1 MVGLLLFMI
10 ITLFLIHRLGEI
22 LGMRVGFMQEHR
34 QNFFGDSENSES
46 EIEETTPSSLD
57 TKLAE
62 IRRIYPKFEKSDF
75 INKARAAFEI
85 IFTSYAKGDL
95 RSLKGLVSARVFEA
109 FSMAIEDRK
118 SRDETLEGSIERFI
132 SAEIIDADLSEES
145 IFVTMKFVTEQS
157 NILRDKN
164 GKIIEGTEDFLEN
177 RTDIWTFFRKK
188 FATDNKWFLYELKQ
202 D

>member
-1 MVGLLLFMI
+1 MVGLLFFMI

-22 LGMRVGFMQEHR
+22 LGMRVGFMQEHQ
-34 QNFFGDSENSES
+34 QNLFGDSESAS
-46 EIEETTPSSLD
+46 EIEETTQLSLD
-57 TKLAE
+57 AKLTE
-62 IRRIYPKFEKSDF
+62 IRQIYPKFEKLDF

-118 SRDETLEGSIERFI
+118 SRGEVLEGNIERFI
-132 SAEIIDADLSEES
+132 SADIVDADISDES
-145 IFVTMKFVTEQS
+145 LFVTMKFVTEQS
-157 NILRDKN
+157 NVLKDKN

-177 RTDIWTFFRKK
+177 RTDTWTFFRKK
-188 FATDNKWFLYELKQ
+188 FAVDNKWFLYELKQ